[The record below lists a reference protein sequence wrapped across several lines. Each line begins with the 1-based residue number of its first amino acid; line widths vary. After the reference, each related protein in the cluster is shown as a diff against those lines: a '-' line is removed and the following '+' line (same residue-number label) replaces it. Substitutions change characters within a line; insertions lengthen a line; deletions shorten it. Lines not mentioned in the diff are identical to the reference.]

1 MPAILQT
8 KLFIPRRRPD
18 LVQRPR
24 LVERLNAEAG
34 QRFTLISAPAGFGKT
49 TLLAEWIA
57 TSERCVTWLS
67 LDQSDNDPTLFWGGF
82 LAALQ
87 RLEADLGKDAQR
99 LLESPQAPPLET
111 ILAQVIN
118 DINAC
123 PLSFVHVFDDYHFIT
138 NTAIDE
144 AVTFLLEHL
153 PPNLHVIIA
162 SRADPALPVALW
174 RGRAHLTEIR
184 ASDLRFSVDE
194 VGGFLRSRLKRDLP
208 ASVIAALEGRT
219 EGWAAGLQLAAL
231 SMQGREDIGGFIE
244 AFSGSHRH
252 VLNYLVGEVLEQQ
265 PKGTLD
271 FLQQTSILDR
281 MCAPLCEAVTG
292 RPGGQAMLETLDRA
306 NMFVIPLDDEGRW
319 YRYHHLF
326 AEVLQKRLHQAEPER
341 ELEYF
346 RRASEWFEQ
355 NGLGAEAIEYALRGH
370 DWPRA
375 VRLIE
380 AGMQAAQ
387 LRGEVATL
395 LRWLGALPDDALQ
408 ARPTLCL
415 AHALMLT
422 FVDEFQAAEERLLV
436 AERGLQ
442 QNPLPD
448 AGAQAAL
455 RGQVALVRETAALV
469 MEYSGE
475 AILAAGH
482 EALRL
487 LPESDLARRG
497 YAHNLMGCAHY
508 LQLGDVRAA
517 EQSFQDAL
525 RLCQAA
531 GDDFSVMQIYV
542 HLSQMRAMA
551 GRLSAAEAAARTLCQ
566 MQNKPG
572 WEHIPAAAMGQTMLG
587 RVLYERND
595 LAGAQEALA
604 PSVGQLVGF
613 SFKRP
618 QIFALVLLAR
628 VLQALGEAGEARERM
643 DRAWHVIHKAHL
655 KQIMIPAAALRARML
670 LQMGDLETAAQ
681 WAAAVAVPA
690 AGSLNPALEYDYLT
704 VARVWLA
711 QGRTTEAR
719 QLLARLLP
727 PAEAAG
733 RMARAIEIL
742 ALLAVE
748 AWARHDQAAAMAL
761 VERALAL
768 GEPEGFVRSFLD
780 EGQPMREVIGAWRL
794 EIGRRDDPTEP
805 HRRLLT
811 YADRLLAAFPAGPTQ
826 ARISPAPPGDTH
838 LKEPLRDR
846 EMEVLR
852 LIAQG
857 YSNHEIASKLVV
869 GLSTVKT
876 HVNNL
881 FRKLDVTSRTQAIA
895 RARELGLLDG

>member
-18 LVQRPR
+18 NVQRPR
-24 LVERLNAEAG
+24 LVERLNAEGG
-34 QRFTLISAPAGFGKT
+34 QRITLISAPAGFGKT

-111 ILAQVIN
+111 LLAQIIN

-153 PPNLHVIIA
+153 PPNLNVIIA

-174 RGRAHLTEIR
+174 RGRAQLTEIR

-194 VGGFLRSRLKRDLP
+194 VDGFLRSRLKRDLP
-208 ASVIAALEGRT
+208 ASAIAALESRT

-231 SMQGREDIGGFIE
+231 SMQGREDIDGFIE

-252 VLNYLVGEVLEQQ
+252 ILSYLVGEVLEQR
-265 PKGTLD
+265 PRGTLD

-292 RPGGQAMLETLDRA
+292 QAGGQAMLETLDRA
-306 NMFVIPLDDEGRW
+306 NMFVIPLDDGGRW

-326 AEVLQKRLHQAEPER
+326 AEVLQRRLHQAEPER
-341 ELEYF
+341 EPAYYQ
-346 RRASEWFEQ
+346 RASEWFEQ
-355 NGLGAEAIEYALRGH
+355 SGSSAEAIEYALRGR

-375 VRLIE
+375 MRLIE
-380 AGMQAAQ
+380 ASMSEAQ
-387 LRGEVATL
+387 QRGEVATL
-395 LRWLGALPDDALQ
+395 MRWLGTLPDEAIQ
-408 ARPTLCL
+408 ARPALCL

-422 FVDEFQAAEERLLV
+422 FVDEFRAAEKRLVVTER
-436 AERGLQ
+436 ALQ
-442 QNPLPD
+442 QNPLPN
-448 AGAQAAL
+448 AGEQAAL

-469 MEYSGE
+469 LEYPGE
-475 AILAAGH
+475 AILAAGQ

-487 LPESDLARRG
+487 LPEGDQARRG
-497 YAHNLMGCAHY
+497 YALNLMGCAHY

-517 EQSFQDAL
+517 EQAFQDAL
-525 RLCQAA
+525 RLCRAA
-531 GDDFSVMQIYV
+531 GDNFSVMQVYV
-542 HLSQMRAMA
+542 HLSTMRVIA
-551 GRLSAAEAAARTLCQ
+551 GRLSAAEAAARALCQ
-566 MQNKPG
+566 MANVPG
-572 WEHIPAAAMGQTMLG
+572 WEHIPAAALGQAMLG
-587 RVLYERND
+587 RVLYEHND
-595 LAGAQEALA
+595 LAGAREALA

-628 VLQALGEAGEARERM
+628 VTLALGDGGETRELL
-643 DRAWHVIHKAHL
+643 DRAWRIIQKNQL
-655 KQIMIPAAALRARML
+655 KQIMIPAAALQARML

-681 WAAAVAVPA
+681 WAAAVEVPA
-690 AGSLNPALEYDYLT
+690 ADPLNPALEYDFIT

-711 QGRTTEAR
+711 QGRTAEAR

-727 PAEAAG
+727 PAEVAG
-733 RMARAIEIL
+733 RIGRAIEIL
-742 ALLAVE
+742 ALQAVA
-748 AWARHDQAAAMAL
+748 AWAEQDTAPAMAAL
-761 VERALAL
+761 EHALAL
-768 GEPEGFVRSFLD
+768 GEPEGFVRSFVD
-780 EGQPMREVIGAWRL
+780 EGEPMQM
-794 EIGRRDDPTEP
+794 
-805 HRRLLT
+805 LLSCVAGERQA
-811 YADRLLAAFPAGPTQ
+811 YAQRLLAAFEPAAAG
-826 ARISPAPPGDTH
+826 PAPPQPARTAGAA
-838 LKEPLRDR
+838 LIEPLHDR
-846 EMEVLR
+846 ELEVLR
-852 LIAQG
+852 LIAAG
-857 YSNHEIASKLVV
+857 YSNREIADRLVL
-869 GLSTVKT
+869 GLSTIKT
-876 HVNNL
+876 HINHL
-881 FRKLDVTSRTQAIA
+881 FQKLDVASRTQAIA

>member
-1 MPAILQT
+1 MPSILQT

-18 LVQRPR
+18 NIQRPR
-24 LVERLNAEAG
+24 LLEHLNAEG
-34 QRFTLISAPAGFGKT
+34 GHQITLISAPAGFGKT

-87 RLEADLGKDAQR
+87 RLEADLGRGAQR

-111 ILAQVIN
+111 ILALVIN

-144 AVTFLLEHL
+144 TVTFLLEHL

-194 VGGFLRSRLKRDLP
+194 VGGFLRGRLKRELP
-208 ASVIAALEGRT
+208 ASAIAALETRT

-231 SMQGREDIGGFIE
+231 SMQGREDVGGFIE

-252 VLNYLVGEVLEQQ
+252 ILSYLVGEVLEQR
-265 PKGTLD
+265 PRGTLE

-281 MCAPLCEAVTG
+281 MCASLCEAVTG

-306 NMFVIPLDDEGRW
+306 NMFVIPLDDDGRW

-341 ELEYF
+341 ELEYY
-346 RRASEWFEQ
+346 RRASEWSEQ
-355 NGLGAEAIEYALRGH
+355 NGLGAEAIEYALRAH
-370 DWPRA
+370 DWSRA

-387 LRGEVATL
+387 LRGEVTTL
-395 LRWLGALPDDALQ
+395 LRWLGTLPDDALQ

-415 AHALMLT
+415 AHALILT
-422 FVDEFQAAEERLLV
+422 FVDEFQAAEGRLLV

-442 QNPLPD
+442 QNPLTD

-455 RGQVALVRETAALV
+455 LGQVALVRETAALV
-469 MEYSGE
+469 LEYSGE
-475 AILAAGH
+475 AILAAGQ

-487 LPESDLARRG
+487 LPESDQGRRG

-531 GDDFSVMQIYV
+531 GDGFSVMQIYV
-542 HLSQMRAMA
+542 HLSTMRVIA
-551 GRLSAAEAAARTLCQ
+551 GRLSAAEAAAKALCQ
-566 MQNKPG
+566 MATEPG
-572 WEHIPAAAMGQTMLG
+572 WAQIPVVALGQTMLG

-618 QIFALVLLAR
+618 QLFALVLLAR
-628 VLQALGEAGEARERM
+628 VTLALGKADETRELL
-643 DRAWHVIHKAHL
+643 DRAWRIIQKNQL
-655 KQIMIPAAALRARML
+655 KQVMIPAAALQARML
-670 LQMGDLETAAQ
+670 LQMGDLETAAR
-681 WAAAVAVPA
+681 WADTAVVPA
-690 AGSLNPALEYDYLT
+690 DGPLDPALEYDHMT

-742 ALLAVE
+742 ALRVVA
-748 AWARHDQAAAMAL
+748 AWAQPDQAEAMAL
-761 VERALAL
+761 LERALAL

-780 EGQPMREVIGAWRL
+780 EGEPMREAIGAWRL
-794 EIGRRDDPTEP
+794 EVGRRDDLPEP
-805 HRRLLT
+805 QRRLLA

-826 ARISPAPPGDTH
+826 ARVSPVPTRAAPF
-838 LKEPLRDR
+838 LEPLRDR
-846 EMEVLR
+846 ELEVLR

-857 YSNHEIASKLVV
+857 YSNQEIAAKLVV
-869 GLSTVKT
+869 GVSTVKT
-876 HVNNL
+876 HINHL
-881 FRKLDVTSRTQAIA
+881 FQKLDVASRTQAIA
-895 RARELGLLDG
+895 RARELGLLDS